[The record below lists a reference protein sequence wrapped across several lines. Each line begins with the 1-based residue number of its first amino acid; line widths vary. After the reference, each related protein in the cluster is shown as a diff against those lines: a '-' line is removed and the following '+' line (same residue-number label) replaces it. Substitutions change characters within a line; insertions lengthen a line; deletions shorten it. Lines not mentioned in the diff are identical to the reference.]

1 VSGEGWRV
9 LTPRHA
15 PEPSLEGHLTFALK
29 WEGIDLLVLKQL
41 FSKVP
46 PTQLEAMVKRRPT
59 GSYSRRI
66 WFLYEW
72 LTGRRLD
79 LPDKTRGNY
88 VDAVD
93 TSIQLAIKGQ
103 RSRRHRVNDNL
114 PGTPE
119 LCPLVRRTERLEEF
133 MGMELASRART
144 VMDRVPADV
153 MARAAAFLLLDDSRS
168 SHTIEGEQPP
178 QRRIERWG
186 RALGQAGRHPLTPE
200 RLLELQRIVI
210 GDARF
215 VRLGLRVQGG
225 FVGEHDR
232 DTGMP
237 LPAHISAR
245 HEDLPGLIDGL
256 LAFNERAAGGL
267 DPVVS
272 AAALAFAFV
281 NIHPFVDGN
290 GRIHRYLIH
299 HVLAERG
306 FTPQGI
312 LFPVSSAILRDLAA
326 YRRVLHQ
333 YSRPLL
339 ELIEWEPTEDGNV
352 RVLNETADLY
362 RYFDATPHAEYL
374 YQCVRDTVEEDL
386 PRETAFLQAHDRF
399 SLRVQ
404 QIVDLPGTTRDLLFW
419 FLHQNGG
426 RLSKRARQREFR
438 ALTEDEAAEIEAI
451 YDKEFQPARSAPT
464 GREDPEL
471 P

>member
-1 VSGEGWRV
+1 
-9 LTPRHA
+9 
-15 PEPSLEGHLTFALK
+15 
-29 WEGIDLLVLKQL
+29 
-41 FSKVP
+41 
-46 PTQLEAMVKRRPT
+46 
-59 GSYSRRI
+59 
-66 WFLYEW
+66 
-72 LTGRRLD
+72 
-79 LPDKTRGNY
+79 
-88 VDAVD
+88 
-93 TSIQLAIKGQ
+93 
-103 RSRRHRVNDNL
+103 
-114 PGTPE
+114 
-119 LCPLVRRTERLEEF
+119 
-133 MGMELASRART
+133 MGVELASRART

-153 MARAAAFLLLDDSRS
+153 MARAAAFMLLDDSRS

-178 QRRIERWG
+178 QHRIERWG
-186 RALGQAGRHPLTPE
+186 RALGQAGRHPLTLE

-232 DTGMP
+232 ETGMP

-245 HEDLPGLIDGL
+245 HEDLPDLIDGL

-312 LFPVSSAILRDLAA
+312 VFPVSSAILRDLAA
-326 YRRVLHQ
+326 YRRVLQQ

-399 SLRVQ
+399 SARVQ
-404 QIVDLPGTTRDLLFW
+404 QIVDLPGTTRDLLFR

-426 RLSKRARQREFR
+426 RLSRRARQREFR
-438 ALTEDEAAEIEAI
+438 ALTEDEVAEIEAI
-451 YDKEFQPARSAPT
+451 YDEEFRF
-464 GREDPEL
+464 R
-471 P
+471 